1 MYNVSILVL
10 CCFFSPGHLGGEERV
25 TKQIG
30 PLPKSLMS
38 LLQDDDKLDLA
49 GLLNVLDGIV
59 ETPGRLVIMTSNYP
73 ERLDSALLR
82 PGRIDKKI
90 YLSYIKLAE
99 AVEMI
104 EHYFACSQGQE
115 EESSDAS
122 SGSEDREGQA
132 AIISEQQKRCLQ
144 EIIETME
151 PGGFTPAELQQYCAE
166 CATVPDLLD
175 KLASHTMSGEE
186 PNGGSEF
193 VQRERKMTE
202 TNGTLHG
209 A

>member
-1 MYNVSILVL
+1 MA
-10 CCFFSPGHLGGEERV
+10 
-25 TKQIG
+25 KQIG

-104 EHYFACSQGQE
+104 EHYFACAQDQE
-115 EESSDAS
+115 KSSDTS
-122 SGSEDREGQA
+122 PECEGKECRA
-132 AIISEQQKRCLQ
+132 EIISKKQKQRLL
-144 EIIETME
+144 EIIKTME
-151 PGGFTPAELQQYCAE
+151 PAGFTPAELQQYCAE
-166 CATVPDLLD
+166 CATVSDLLD
-175 KLASHTMSGEE
+175 TLTSHTISGEE
-186 PNGGSEF
+186 
-193 VQRERKMTE
+193 V
-202 TNGTLHG
+202 H
-209 A
+209 